1 MLEWLGKN
9 IGGGVAP
16 VQIFDKYSRSEWKSF
31 KQMKRHDKLLVTK
44 DYVTSEEIQEI
55 YLPLIEYMEI
65 SIDHIKALNYKQ
77 QAYVDMQ
84 AHIEPFVIG
93 LSGGVSVGKSTVS
106 TVLRDLLRQVYPDKK
121 VEIIN
126 TDGFLF
132 PNQYLND
139 HGILNRKG
147 FPESYD
153 MDSLIE
159 FVNDVRQAKGP
170 LEYPIYSHEIYDIV
184 PNKKAVLDQPN
195 ILIVEGVIV
204 LQTPNNPAITL
215 NDFLDFTIYVDAEFD
230 NVFEWFLNRY
240 RKIFDKVKNDPTNYY
255 YEMAHWPDDKMVDFA
270 KNIWATIN
278 TPNLENY
285 IAPTKD
291 RANIILHKGKNHYI
305 DEIYVR
311 KF

>member
-1 MLEWLGKN
+1 M
-9 IGGGVAP
+9 
-16 VQIFDKYSRSEWKSF
+16 QIFDKYSREEWKSF
-31 KQMKRHDKLLVTK
+31 KQMERHDHLRVTK
-44 DYVTSEEIQEI
+44 DYVTPEEIKEV

-65 SIDHIKALNYKQ
+65 SIDYIKALNYKQ
-77 QAYVDMQ
+77 QAYVDTQ
-84 AHIEPFVIG
+84 AKIEPFVIG

-106 TVLRDLLRQVYPDKK
+106 TVLRDLLRQVYPDKR

-126 TDGFLF
+126 TDGFLH
-132 PNQYLND
+132 PNHYLME
-139 HGILNRKG
+139 HGIMDRKG

-184 PNKKAVLDQPN
+184 PDQKAVLEQPN

-204 LQTPNNPAITL
+204 LQSPNNPAITL
-215 NDFLDFTIYVDAEFD
+215 NDFLDFTIYVDAEFE

-240 RKIFDKVKNDPTNYY
+240 RAIFEKVKDDPSSYY
-255 YEMAHWPDDKMVDFA
+255 YEMAHWPEEKIISFA
-270 KNIWATIN
+270 QNIWTTIN

-291 RANIILHKGKNHYI
+291 RANIILHKGKDHYI
-305 DEIYVR
+305 DEILVR